1 MSDMSDTEQESKRN
15 VPKEMKILFNFTRV
29 KNTCDRFK
37 TNKDVRISI
46 SAAVYLAAVLHKI
59 EEEKFKQLLWQFED
73 ADSRPSSRRL
83 TSEMLLNLVCD
94 NAEFKYLKPYLGM
107 IAKETPNYKEELVGV
122 KRNIDEAAILE
133 GKEAPDFKK
142 MRSIIQKNDAT
153 RRIQPKKERFVK

>member
-15 VPKEMKILFNFTRV
+15 VPKEMKISFNFTRV

-37 TNKDVRISI
+37 TNKDVRVSN

-122 KRNIDEAAILE
+122 KRNIDEVAFLE

>member
-1 MSDMSDTEQESKRN
+1 MSDTEQESKRN
-15 VPKEMKILFNFTRV
+15 VPKEMKISFNFTRV

-37 TNKDVRISI
+37 TNKDVRVSN

-94 NAEFKYLKPYLGM
+94 NAEFKYLKPYIGM

-122 KRNIDEAAILE
+122 KRNMDEVALLE

>member
-1 MSDMSDTEQESKRN
+1 MSDTEQESKRN
-15 VPKEMKILFNFTRV
+15 VPKEMKISLNFTRV

-37 TNKDVRISI
+37 TNKDVRVSN

-122 KRNIDEAAILE
+122 KRNIDEVAFLE

-142 MRSIIQKNDAT
+142 MRSIIQKNDAS
-153 RRIQPKKERFVK
+153 RRIQPKKERVVK